1 MRGALKV
8 LVMAAAAAIASA
20 PGVARAD
27 GYFVPWAATQ
37 AGNGLGFND
46 NGRTSVGVYAGGMGD
61 GIVGGEVGF
70 GYSPSFFGTKNDF
83 GNNSVIDLMGNVI
96 VGVPVGGTHGA
107 GIRPFVTGGIGLLR
121 TQIDGGTVANVS
133 SSNNMWGWNGGA
145 GVMGY
150 FNDHVGLRGDVRYL
164 RGFENTNTGVS
175 TIDFNG
181 SGQLH
186 FWRASIGLV
195 LR

>member
-1 MRGALKV
+1 MRRALKV
-8 LVMAAAAAIASA
+8 LVIVAAAAIASA

-27 GYFVPWAATQ
+27 GYFVPWAAAN
-37 AGNGLGFND
+37 AGNGLDFTD
-46 NGRTSVGVYAGGMGD
+46 NGRASVGVIAGGMGA

-70 GYSPSFFGTKNDF
+70 GYSPSFFGTKGEF

-96 VGVPVGGTHGA
+96 VGIPIGGTHDA
-107 GIRPFVTGGIGLLR
+107 GIRPFVTAGMGLLR
-121 TQIDGGTVANVS
+121 TQIDGGTLATVS
-133 SSNNMWGWNGGA
+133 SSNYMWGWNSGV

-164 RGFENTNTGVS
+164 RGFDNQVTGV
-175 TIDFNG
+175 TAIDVNP
-181 SGQLH
+181 GQLH